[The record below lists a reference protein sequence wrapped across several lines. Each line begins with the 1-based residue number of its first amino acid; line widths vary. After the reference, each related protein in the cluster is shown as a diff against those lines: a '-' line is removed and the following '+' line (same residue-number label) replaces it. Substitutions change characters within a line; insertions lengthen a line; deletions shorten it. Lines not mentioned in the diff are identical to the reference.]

1 MYFIRYKLPCANKH
15 LSIVFYEINGCVKDY
30 EGSKYLILIL
40 ANEKD
45 KGLLTKYK
53 KIFDTLKYLIK
64 KNNNS
69 DDCDEK

>member
-53 KIFDTLKYLIK
+53 NIFDTLKYLIK